1 MEGSCHTLGVGK
13 SLRIVLKELGLDHN
27 MYGFHS
33 LRTKG
38 ATSTVSNNPNL
49 SERLLKLHERRKSD
63 TAKDMYV
70 LEDVSTRLQISSRIG
85 L

>member
-1 MEGSCHTLGVGK
+1 MEGSCHTLGIGK

-33 LRTKG
+33 LRTEG

-49 SERLLKLHERRKSD
+49 SERLLHERRKSD
-63 TAKDMYV
+63 TTKDTYV

>member
-13 SLRIVLKELGLDHN
+13 SLRIVLKELSLDHN

-33 LRTKG
+33 LRTEG
-38 ATSTVSNNPNL
+38 ATSTVSNNSNL
-49 SERLLKLHERRKSD
+49 SERLLKLHERRKS
-63 TAKDMYV
+63 DMYV